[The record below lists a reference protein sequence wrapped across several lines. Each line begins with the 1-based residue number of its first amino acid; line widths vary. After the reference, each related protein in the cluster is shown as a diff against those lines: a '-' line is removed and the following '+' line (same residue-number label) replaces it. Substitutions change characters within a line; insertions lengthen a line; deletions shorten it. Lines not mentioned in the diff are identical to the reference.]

1 MMFVTVGT
9 GPDGYDRLLRGV
21 DDVAPEFDEPI
32 RAQIGGGNY
41 IPENVDWFRFT
52 SEEEIHDLY
61 RTATAVIAHA
71 GAGTVLTALS
81 YEKPIVLLPRREK
94 HGEHHDDHQ
103 IELANALRD
112 RPDVFVISSTKELKP
127 AIDRA
132 RSRSDESTVQ
142 KEGES
147 LIRFL
152 SGYINRLDQ

>member
-41 IPENVDWFRFT
+41 IPENIDWFRFT
-52 SEEEIHDLY
+52 SEEEIQDLY
-61 RTATAVIAHA
+61 RTATVVIAHA

-81 YEKPIVLLPRREK
+81 YETPLVLLPRREK
-94 HGEHHDDHQ
+94 HGEHNDDHQ
-103 IELANALRD
+103 MELANALRD
-112 RPDVFVISSTKELKP
+112 RPDVFVVLTTDELKS

-132 RSRSDESTVQ
+132 RSYSGESTVQ
-142 KEGES
+142 KGGDS
-147 LIRFL
+147 LVRFL
-152 SGYINRLDQ
+152 SGYLDKLDQ